1 MLEFRCRVRACP
13 SSGHRITSGGERRDY
28 SKCKLL
34 NFSRS
39 QGTVQTYQL
48 GFSKSD
54 QQSQWIRTEVCL
66 YCRQVTQEL
75 TLLLVG
81 AIRRRAYSSARN
93 FLAPSS
99 PECSPQSAPDY
110 TDTGSSAG
118 VQEAVRRWTHEGLFD
133 SLARIRRNE
142 LLREYRERY
151 NRQANT
157 IIALVSI
164 PSLL

>member
-1 MLEFRCRVRACP
+1 MLVHHLDIASLREVKHATTVNV
-13 SSGHRITSGGERRDY
+13 SY
-28 SKCKLL
+28 SIFHAARGQYK
-34 NFSRS
+34 
-39 QGTVQTYQL
+39 L

-81 AIRRRAYSSARN
+81 TIRRRTYSSARN
-93 FLAPSS
+93 FLAPSF

-118 VQEAVRRWTHEGLFD
+118 AREAVRRWTHEGLFD
-133 SLARIRRNE
+133 SLARIRRDE

-157 IIALVSI
+157 VIALVSI